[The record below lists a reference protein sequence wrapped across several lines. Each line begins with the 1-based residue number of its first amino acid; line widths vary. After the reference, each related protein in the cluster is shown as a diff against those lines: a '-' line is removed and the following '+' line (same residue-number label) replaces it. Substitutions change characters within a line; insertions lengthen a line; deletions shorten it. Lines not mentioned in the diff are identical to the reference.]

1 MVAADVRRRVLLR
14 ELAQMSASLRRRL
27 RLGGISLRGAGP
39 RLTMA
44 GKLARDYECEP
55 WPAFTLPENHPPIT
69 RGLLSSR
76 VGQPRLPGQR
86 AASLSPR
93 PSGARA
99 GGWRGLPFSDDSRSP
114 RNAGGGSQ
122 FLLPGTPG
130 EIPFVV
136 SRRVQAALRRSTRI
150 GGAIA
155 AALSTI
161 GNRPPDLEGISMR

>member
-1 MVAADVRRRVLLR
+1 MT
-14 ELAQMSASLRRRL
+14 ASFRRRL
-27 RLGGISLRGAGP
+27 RLGGISLRRAGP
-39 RLTMA
+39 RLTMP

-76 VGQPRLPGQR
+76 VGQPRVPGQR
-86 AASLSPR
+86 AASLSRR
-93 PSGARA
+93 PSRARA

-122 FLLPGTPG
+122 FLLPGTPV

-136 SRRVQAALRRSTRI
+136 PRRVQAALRRPTRI

-155 AALSTI
+155 AALSRI
-161 GNRPPDLEGISMR
+161 GNRPLRCLSHGG